1 VLEKS
6 HLIPEIKDIKTVF
19 ADYGILDT
27 AAEAAYDDIAIL
39 ASQICGTPISY
50 VSFVD
55 NNRQW
60 FKARVGFNL
69 NENTLDKSFCRHAL
83 KQGSLLVIPDLA
95 LDTRTQNDDMV
106 TSDPHLRFYAG
117 ALIKSPDHTVL
128 GTLCVMDV
136 NPHPLGLS
144 PQQQSALLAL
154 ARQVMELLELRRSI
168 RERDTARTRAQTS
181 EQRYRT
187 VFASAV
193 DYAIVVM
200 DRQGRV
206 TDWSEGA
213 SRILN
218 WSKDEILGKT
228 IDVIFTPEDRDAQ
241 IPQLEMSNALTQG
254 RGTDERWHIRKD
266 GTRFWAS
273 GEMMPLQESD
283 DSISGFVKILRNKTK
298 QRELEIRQNA
308 LFELVEKLNNSQSSN
323 EILDAAV
330 TVLQKH
336 MVFDRA
342 GFGRI
347 DSSGQKIDIEEA
359 WCAENLPV
367 LAGQIPFSSLGAAAS
382 AMLQGETVAAAD
394 IENDQRLANS
404 KAIFAAM
411 KLRAIIHAP
420 IMEHGKPASV
430 FIINSQHR
438 QDWTE
443 HEINLV
449 RAIADRTHPALA
461 RIKAE
466 QQQKVMN
473 EELSHR
479 LKNTLAVVN
488 GIANQTLKG
497 SADAEAYDAF
507 RQRIMALGAAHQIL
521 FHQDW
526 IAGQIHPLVSA
537 TLALHSE
544 ISRMDITGPDIDL
557 GPTAAVS
564 LSLLLHELAT
574 NAIKYGSLSGPIGG
588 VSVSWCLTGDRED
601 KILTFSWKEI
611 GGPTIFEPLKKG
623 FGSKL
628 ISAGLAGNGQVKL
641 FYKPE
646 GFEAEFKA
654 PLSAIRAITD

>member
-1 VLEKS
+1 LEKS
-6 HLIPEIKDIKTVF
+6 DLSSDKRETKSVF
-19 ADYGILDT
+19 ADYGILDS
-27 AAEAAYDDIAIL
+27 AAEAAYDDIANL
-39 ASQICGTPISY
+39 AALICDTPIAY
-50 VSFVD
+50 LSFIE

-60 FKARVGFNL
+60 FKSKVGFNL
-69 NENTLDKSFCRHAL
+69 DENTLDKSFCRHAL
-83 KQGSLLVIPDLA
+83 KQGALLVIPDLT
-95 LDTRTQNDDMV
+95 LDTRTQNDEMV
-106 TSDPHLRFYAG
+106 IRDPHLQFYAG
-117 ALIKSPDHTVL
+117 ALIKTSEDIVL

-136 NPHPLGLS
+136 KPHPQGLS
-144 PQQQSALLAL
+144 PQQQTAMMAL
-154 ARQVMELLELRRSI
+154 ARQVMDLLQLRRSI
-168 RERDTARTRAQTS
+168 RDRDLARVQAEKS
-181 EQRYRT
+181 EKRYHT

-200 DRQGRV
+200 DHQGNV

-218 WSKDEILGKT
+218 WTKEEMLGKS
-228 IDVIFTPEDRDAQ
+228 IDLIFTPEDRKAQ
-241 IPQLEMSNALTQG
+241 IPKLEMSNALTEG

-273 GEMMPLQESD
+273 GEMMPLKESD
-283 DSISGFVKILRNKTK
+283 QRATGFVKILRNKTK

-308 LFELVEKLNNSQSSN
+308 LFELVERLSNSQN
-323 EILDAAV
+323 ANDILDAAV

-347 DSSGQKIDIEEA
+347 DSSGQKIDIEVA
-359 WCAENLPV
+359 WRAENVPV
-367 LAGQIPFSSLGAAAS
+367 FGDPITFSSLGAAANS
-382 AMLQGETVAAAD
+382 LLRGEVVVATD
-394 IENDQRLANS
+394 IENDQRLINS
-404 KAIFAAM
+404 KSIFTAK

-420 IMEHGKPASV
+420 IVEHGKPVAV
-430 FIINSQHR
+430 FIVKSQDR

-449 RAIADRTHPALA
+449 RAVADRTRPALA
-461 RIKAE
+461 RIQAE

-479 LKNTLAVVN
+479 LKNTLAVVR
-488 GIANQTLKG
+488 GIASQTLRG
-497 SADAEAYDAF
+497 RADAEAYDAF
-507 RQRIMALGAAHQIL
+507 GQRIMALGAAHQIL

-526 IAGQIHPLVSA
+526 IAGQIRPLVSA
-537 TLALHSE
+537 TLELHAE
-544 ISRMDITGPDIDL
+544 NSRMDITGPDIDL

-574 NAIKYGSLSGPIGG
+574 NAIKYGSLSGPLGR
-588 VSVSWCLTGDRED
+588 VAVSWYLTRDRED

-611 GGPTIFEPLKKG
+611 GGPAIVEPMKKG

-628 ISAGLAGNGQVKL
+628 INSGLAGNGNVRL
-641 FYKPE
+641 LYKTE

-654 PLSAIRAITD
+654 HLSEIRAVTD